1 MTTLWIVVVLLLLAT
16 LLCLI
21 PPLLRRAPS
30 TAPAADESLRAF
42 YLAQREQ
49 LQRDVRSGSLTPQAR
64 LRAEEELQREL
75 LQDLAARQPRVGPAG
90 GQRAALAAACLL
102 SVLVPVAAVLLY
114 GKLGNPR
121 AVADMTATRAAPAH
135 ANMARGNAANGVQN
149 GVGIDPSIGLQNG
162 AASDPAIGAA
172 PNNPAANDNDSDS
185 ANDMAMAINALA
197 RRLRA
202 APDDADGW
210 YMLARSYETLGRY
223 TDAVAAY
230 RQVLRLVPGQ
240 PVVLADLADALLSAN
255 QGKPDANAIAAVA
268 EALANDPDQPKALA
282 LAGMMALRRGDAA
295 EAKGHWQRLQAL
307 LPADSDA
314 ARQIQSN
321 IAQARAMTAG
331 ASVLP
336 TTGVKDGAPVMPATD
351 AKDNEPSMPTRGA
364 PGGEP
369 VMPASGLQAGAPSA
383 NNASA
388 IGNATATPARLSGTA
403 RIADALR
410 DQVQPGDTVFILAR
424 PVTGSR
430 MPLAI
435 TQWRVSD
442 LPRVFVLDDA
452 SAMSPDATLSKASRV
467 RVEIRVSRS
476 GKAAA
481 QPGDLSGVLPDV
493 DIRASDLE
501 LVADTVVR

>member
-49 LQRDVRSGSLTPQAR
+49 LQRDVRSGSLTPQAK

-135 ANMARGNAANGVQN
+135 ANMARGNTANGVQN
-149 GVGIDPSIGLQNG
+149 GAGIDPSIGLQNG

-185 ANDMAMAINALA
+185 ANDMAVAINALA

-321 IAQARAMTAG
+321 IAQARAMAAG

-388 IGNATATPARLSGTA
+388 NGNATAAPARLSGTA

-442 LPRVFVLDDA
+442 LPRAFVLDDG

-467 RVEIRVSRS
+467 RVEIRISRS
-476 GKAAA
+476 GKAVA